1 MTLALAIHGG
11 CGTLPKA
18 EMTEAEWAQ
27 ARSDLAS
34 ALRAGWAILSKGG
47 AAVDA
52 VEAAVRVMEDS
63 PHFNAGHGSAFNT
76 EGEHEL
82 DASIMD
88 GATLAAGA
96 ICGAKRIRNPV
107 SAAKALMLRGDPLL
121 LAGPAA
127 DDFAEHEGVDTVA
140 NAHFST
146 ERRRKNL
153 ASMKLREIVG
163 TAAEASEAEKHGT
176 VGAVACDAQ
185 GHLAAATST
194 GGYTNKP
201 VGRVGDSPIIGAG
214 TYARDGRCAVSGTGK
229 GEYFMR
235 YCVGHEIASL
245 IAYKGLSL
253 EAATDAV
260 LAELSEHKIGAGLV
274 AVDAD
279 GGIVSPYNTEGMY
292 RGWVTEDGLIHV
304 ATHDH
309 VELAGQA

>member
-63 PHFNAGHGSAFNT
+63 PHFNAGHGAAFNS

-96 ICGAKRIRNPV
+96 ICGAKRIRNPIM
-107 SAAKALMLRGDPLL
+107 AAKALMLRGDPLL

-127 DDFAEHEGVDTVA
+127 DDFAEHEGVDTVE
-140 NAHFST
+140 NEHFST

-176 VGAVACDAQ
+176 VGAVACDAE

-229 GEYFMR
+229 GEYFIR

-274 AVDAD
+274 AVGAD
-279 GGIVSPYNTEGMY
+279 GAIVAPYNTEGMY
-292 RGWVTEDGLIHV
+292 RGWVTADGLIHV

>member
-1 MTLALAIHGG
+1 MGPGPVRPRQRAARRLGDPDQGRRGG
-11 CGTLPKA
+11 
-18 EMTEAEWAQ
+18 
-27 ARSDLAS
+27 R
-34 ALRAGWAILSKGG
+34 RRRGG
-47 AAVDA
+47 RPRDGGF
-52 VEAAVRVMEDS
+52 
-63 PHFNAGHGSAFNT
+63 PHFNAGHGAAFNT

-279 GGIVSPYNTEGMY
+279 GGIVAPYNTEGMY

>member
-27 ARSDLAS
+27 ARSDLAG
-34 ALRAGWAILSKGG
+34 ALRAGWTILAKGG
-47 AAVDA
+47 PAVDA

-63 PHFNAGHGSAFNT
+63 PHFNAGHGAAFNAD
-76 EGEHEL
+76 GEHEL

-96 ICGAKRIRNPV
+96 ICAAKHIRNPIV
-107 SAAKALMLRGDPLL
+107 AAKALMLRGDPLL

-127 DDFAEHEGVDTVA
+127 DVFAEHEGVDTVP
-140 NAHFST
+140 NEYFST

-153 ASMKLREIVG
+153 ASMKIREIVG
-163 TAAEASEAEKHGT
+163 TASEASEAEKHGT

-201 VGRVGDSPIIGAG
+201 AGRVGDSPIIGAG

-229 GEYFMR
+229 GEYFIR

-245 IAYKGLSL
+245 VAYKGLTL
-253 EAATDAV
+253 EQATQEV
-260 LAELSEHKIGAGLV
+260 LGELSDHKIGAGLV
-274 AVDAD
+274 AVGAD
-279 GGIVSPYNTEGMY
+279 GTIVAPYNTEGMY
-292 RGWVTEDGLIHV
+292 RGWVTPDGLLHV
-304 ATHDH
+304 ATHGD
-309 VELAGQA
+309 VEMVGQA